1 MCLEPVLHPLA
12 SHNLPSFITA
22 PGEIDRMMVITG
34 IFLVVIIV
42 SVGALYFTLHSLPE
56 RMAHKS
62 NHVQSGIIALLCL
75 IALFTHQHIF
85 WIIAILLA
93 FIRVPDF
100 ETPLKSISESLDRIA
115 PAPGSALAARQAACL
130 RCLPSRRRQPNGPSH
145 PSRFRTPEPT
155 GAGSEPCLSLCSAPP

>member
-1 MCLEPVLHPLA
+1 LA
-12 SHNLPSFITA
+12 SHDLPYFITA
-22 PGEIDRMMVITG
+22 PGETDRMMVMTG
-34 IFLVVIIV
+34 IFLVAIIV

-62 NHVQSGIIALLCL
+62 NHVQSGVIALLCL

-115 PAPGSALAARQAACL
+115 PAPGPALASAGGTAARPAE
-130 RCLPSRRRQPNGPSH
+130 
-145 PSRFRTPEPT
+145 T
-155 GAGSEPCLSLCSAPP
+155 APPATERAEPPAPLPDSGTDRLEG